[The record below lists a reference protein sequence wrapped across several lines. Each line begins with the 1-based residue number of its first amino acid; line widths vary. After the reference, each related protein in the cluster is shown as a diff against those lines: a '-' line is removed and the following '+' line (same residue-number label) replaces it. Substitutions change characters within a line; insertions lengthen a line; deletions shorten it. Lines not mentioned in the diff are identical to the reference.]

1 MPVIAFS
8 LTKMAACGYFTPG
21 IRPGADFCLFGP
33 AFWLGLLC
41 RAGYLSFLRRKGGQ
55 GWMEMQALRQALLIL
70 SRRARRPPNL
80 AVGGGPTLDFGARW
94 APGKM
99 EPHLP
104 TQLAVVLNRGRGG
117 AEAKCWIQQIARR
130 GVLRRDMRGCA
141 GSFRRLASCEAA
153 RNRWR
158 VPHGKQAEEIPS
170 PLFSVEKTMSRGI
183 FLAYALAARN
193 FACSR
198 SASLGASRG
207 KNSSSLHG
215 TRTAGF
221 PPYGL

>member
-41 RAGYLSFLRRKGGQ
+41 RAGYLSFLRRKGGP
-55 GWMEMQALRQALLIL
+55 GLDGNAGAAASTTHPE
-70 SRRARRPPNL
+70 PPGPTPSQFGC
-80 AVGGGPTLDFGARW
+80 GGGPTLDFGARW

-141 GSFRRLASCEAA
+141 GSFRRRASCEAA

-158 VPHGKQAEEIPS
+158 VPHGKQAEEIPR